1 MIFTKKSMDELERD
15 SIASFLV
22 KSKTPI
28 LLIADN
34 IRSAMNVG
42 SLFRTADAFGIEAIY
57 LCGYTPCPPQREI
70 LKTALGSTESV
81 HWIYFEKIED
91 AIEHCKST
99 HVICALEQTH
109 ASTPLHEFQCKEPVA
124 LILGNEVHG
133 VSDVALERSNHALEI
148 TQFGTKHSL
157 NVAVSAGIA
166 LYHLSTCFHFK
177 S

>member
-1 MIFTKKSMDELERD
+1 MNFTKKAMHELDRD
-15 SIASFLV
+15 SVESFSQ

-28 LLIADN
+28 ILIADN

-42 SLFRTADAFGIEAIY
+42 SLFRTADAFGIEGIY

-81 HWIYFEKIED
+81 HWKYFEHIYE
-91 AIEHCKST
+91 AIEACKESHT
-99 HVICALEQTH
+99 ICALEQTH
-109 ASTPLHEFQCKEPVA
+109 ASTPLHEFIAQKPIA

-133 VSDVALERSNHALEI
+133 VSDDALSLSNHALEI

-166 LYHLSTCFHFK
+166 LFHISSQFHFK